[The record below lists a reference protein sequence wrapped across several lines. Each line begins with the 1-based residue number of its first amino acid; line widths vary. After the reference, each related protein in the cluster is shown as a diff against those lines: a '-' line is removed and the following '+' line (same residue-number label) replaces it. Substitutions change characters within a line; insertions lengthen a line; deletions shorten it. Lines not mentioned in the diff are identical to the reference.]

1 MTQTEHFT
9 SNTVIRRAMG
19 LSFLVLGCSLVL
31 VGLSAV
37 PMFADRIVSSPGTWS
52 EMGSEFIDLAN
63 NTNQPIFTQMS
74 AAGDLMV
81 AGYPYDDTGGDFAG
95 AVRLYKRESF
105 AWIQIGAD
113 LIGEPEEKLG
123 EFVRISG
130 DGGTLIAVT
139 NKKSADSQSTLQ
151 VYDINDDG
159 FNHRLT
165 AVLLPGSVRIPS
177 INHTGERLAVTE
189 FDSFSMR
196 PVVTVLDIS
205 GSEAIQVGR
214 KIYPDGAEY
223 NRYVTMDSAGDT
235 IVVSGGVTRS
245 AGVNAGRAYIE
256 VYDFDGTEWSD
267 AALVPIPQSGLGAYG
282 QYGSDHAISDI
293 SGDGNVIVMA
303 VPNFNYQGLPGTY
316 GSGDNYEDPANYSG
330 LLVRFERQD
339 QQWTQVGTELI
350 GVAGSRLGISLYGGA
365 LDFTG
370 DNLIAIAAASAP
382 EEVDGAISSYSGY
395 AQLLPLSWENEGWTQ
410 RGNAITATA
419 PEISAFPFAPFTYHL
434 TINAA
439 QISADGQSF
448 TRSTGLADYLPDQ
461 SGFLQP
467 AQIYGF
473 TTLTDQLVLEEV
485 YDQLGGVGWLDDTG
499 WLRADHCSW
508 SGILCDSNGFVNA
521 VWLQGNGLEGQLP
534 REIGR
539 LTYLQSLDVSHN
551 DLRGGLIDELSD
563 IPNLSSLYAKSS
575 GLSGPIP
582 ASFGSQQR
590 LQHLDLSANNF
601 AGGLDVLFSLKSLK
615 QLNAA
620 NNNFEG
626 TFNGAITAMPELER
640 LDLSYNR
647 LSGDLTTLS
656 TNLPSL
662 RRIIMDGNLL
672 QGLLPETLRD
682 LTGLTEL
689 SVSDNELTGII
700 SETMGNFIAGMS
712 YSLTGN
718 HFICPYP
725 SALVE
730 YFTDEQDSCTPPSPP
745 SGVQIVSVKTDDGA
759 LIIAVTYSDDGWAP
773 ITRYEVTCSDGINSF
788 TGSSSSSPV
797 RVEGLTNDT
806 AYSCSATARNS
817 AGVSE
822 ASQLSSPVAPEEILT
837 GLPIWLLYEAS
848 KGS

>member
-1 MTQTEHFT
+1 MTQTKHFT

-19 LSFLVLGCSLVL
+19 LCFLILGCSLVL

-37 PMFADRIVSSPGTWS
+37 PMFLDRIVSSPGTWS
-52 EMGSEFIDLAN
+52 EMGSEFIDSAN

-81 AGYPYDDTGGDFAG
+81 AGYPYDDTGGNLAG
-95 AVRLYKRESF
+95 AVRLFKRESF
-105 AWIQIGAD
+105 AWVQIGAD

-123 EFVRISG
+123 EFLRISG

-139 NKKSADSQSTLQ
+139 NKQSADSQSTLQ
-151 VYDINDDG
+151 VYDINEDG

-165 AVLLPGSVRIPS
+165 EALLPGSVRIPP
-177 INHTGERLAVTE
+177 INHTGGRLAITE

-196 PVVTVLDIS
+196 PEVTVLDIS
-205 GSEAIQVGR
+205 GSAATQVGR

-235 IVVSGGVTRS
+235 IVVFGGVNRS

-256 VYDFDGTEWSD
+256 VYDFDGTEWSE
-267 AALVPIPQSGLGAYG
+267 AALVPIPQSGSGAYG
-282 QYGSDHAISDI
+282 QYGSDHAVSDI

-330 LLVRFERQD
+330 LLVRFERQG

-365 LDFTG
+365 LDYTG
-370 DNLIAIAAASAP
+370 DNLIAVAAAP
-382 EEVDGAISSYSGY
+382 EEADGAISSYSGK
-395 AQLLPLSWENEGWTQ
+395 AQLLPLSWKNEGWSQ
-410 RGNAITATA
+410 RGNAIITTA
-419 PEISAFPFAPFTYHL
+419 PEISSFPFSPFAYHL

-448 TRSTGLADYLPDQ
+448 TRSTGLADYLPEQ
-461 SGFLQP
+461 SGFP
-467 AQIYGF
+467 RAAQTYAF
-473 TTLTDQLVLEEV
+473 TTLTDQLVLEEI
-485 YDQLGGVGWLDDTG
+485 YDQLGGARWLDDTG
-499 WLRADHCSW
+499 WLRGDHCSW
-508 SGILCDSNGFVNA
+508 SGILCDLNGFVNA

-534 REIGR
+534 KEIGR

-551 DLRGGLIDELSD
+551 DLSGSLIDELSD
-563 IPNLSSLYAKSS
+563 IPNLSSLYAKNS
-575 GLSGPIP
+575 GLSGPVP
-582 ASFGSQQR
+582 ASFGSQQT

-601 AGGLDVLFSLKSLK
+601 AGGLDILFSLKSLK

-626 TFNGAITAMPELER
+626 IFNSALTTMPQLER
-640 LDLSYNR
+640 LDLSYNY

-656 TNLPSL
+656 NNLPSL
-662 RRIIMDGNLL
+662 RRFIMDGNLL
-672 QGLLPETLRD
+672 HGLLPETLRD
-682 LTGLTEL
+682 LAGLTEL
-689 SVSDNELTGII
+689 RVSDNELTGII
-700 SETMGNFIAGMS
+700 SETMGNFIARTN
-712 YSLTGN
+712 YSLIGN
-718 HFICPYP
+718 QFICPYP

-730 YFTDEQDSCTPPSPP
+730 HFADEQDSCTPPSPP
-745 SGVQIVSVKTDDGA
+745 SGVRILSVKTDDGA
-759 LIIAVTYSDDGWAP
+759 LIVAVTYSDDGWAP
-773 ITRYEVTCSDGINSF
+773 VTGYEVTCSDGINSF
-788 TGSSSSSPV
+788 TGSGSSSPV

-806 AYSCSATARNS
+806 AYSCSATAHNS
-817 AGVSE
+817 AGASE
-822 ASQLSSPVAPEEILT
+822 ASQLSSPVAPEEIQT
-837 GLPIWLLYEAS
+837 GLPIWLLYEAIKDS
-848 KGS
+848 